1 MNTLVKVALLS
12 SLTTAALVY
21 VVLEWRPLRTEGS
34 RAPAVSLAEPE
45 LRPTPPE
52 PVPALLAAPGDLS
65 ADEQNNVDVYRK
77 DSSGV
82 VNITSSTL
90 ALNFYLQP
98 VPVEA
103 GTGSGVILDTNGN
116 IAT

>member
-1 MNTLVKVALLS
+1 MNTLIKVALLS

-45 LRPTPPE
+45 TQPTPPAA
-52 PVPALLAAPGDLS
+52 VPAALAAAWNLS

-77 DSSGV
+77 YSTGV
-82 VNITSSTL
+82 VNISSSAL
-90 ALNFYLQP
+90 ALNVY
-98 VPVEA
+98 
-103 GTGSGVILDTNGN
+103 IL
-116 IAT
+116 